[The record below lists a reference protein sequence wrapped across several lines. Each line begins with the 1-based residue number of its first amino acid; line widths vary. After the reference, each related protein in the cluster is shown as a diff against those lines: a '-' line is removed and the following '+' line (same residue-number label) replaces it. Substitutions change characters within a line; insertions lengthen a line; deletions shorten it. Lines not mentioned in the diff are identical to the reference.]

1 MEIIVSERYNLKW
14 EDYMEYIK
22 IIHNIC
28 KEKGEKRLWIAS
40 GVYYFWCL
48 FWIFVL
54 KNSWHILIPVVFF
67 DVLQISIYVFCLFK
81 LYRLQK
87 LANKLID
94 KQKKFLLNFKEK
106 ELPVFCCGT
115 GDECVY
121 SYEEIIS
128 IELKNVFLNNLPI
141 IIKKE
146 SIGDKI
152 FIDKMLKK
160 GLL

>member
-1 MEIIVSERYNLKW
+1 M
-14 EDYMEYIK
+14 
-22 IIHNIC
+22 
-28 KEKGEKRLWIAS
+28 
-40 GVYYFWCL
+40 
-48 FWIFVL
+48 
-54 KNSWHILIPVVFF
+54 
-67 DVLQISIYVFCLFK
+67 
-81 LYRLQK
+81 
-87 LANKLID
+87 ANKLID

-106 ELPVFCCGT
+106 ELSVFCCGT

-121 SYEEIIS
+121 SYEEIVS